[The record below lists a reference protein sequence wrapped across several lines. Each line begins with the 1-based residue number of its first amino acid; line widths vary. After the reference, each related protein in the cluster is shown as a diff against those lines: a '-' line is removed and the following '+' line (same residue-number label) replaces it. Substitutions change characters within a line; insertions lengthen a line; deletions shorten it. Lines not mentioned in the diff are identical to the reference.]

1 MLIVVSP
8 AKTLDYETPLPIS
21 KTSQPVFQKRSA
33 ELIDILRGYTPKT
46 LGKLMSISDKL
57 SELNVNRYEAW
68 EPKATKKNARQ
79 ALFAFKGDVYQ
90 GIDAYKLK
98 EAEILFAQD
107 HLWMLSGLY
116 GVLRPLDLMQPYRLE
131 MGTKMQV
138 EEHNNLY
145 QYWGDKITDLINER
159 ADKYII
165 NLASNEYFK
174 SVNKKKLNGEL
185 IEVSFKEN
193 KNGKYK
199 IVAFYAKKAR
209 GLMCQYVVK
218 NKLTTPE
225 QMKSFDWDDYTFNEE
240 LSSANAY
247 VFTR

>member
-1 MLIVVSP
+1 
-8 AKTLDYETPLPIS
+8 
-21 KTSQPVFQKRSA
+21 
-33 ELIDILRGYTPKT
+33 
-46 LGKLMSISDKL
+46 
-57 SELNVNRYEAW
+57 
-68 EPKATKKNARQ
+68 
-79 ALFAFKGDVYQ
+79 
-90 GIDAYKLK
+90 
-98 EAEILFAQD
+98 
-107 HLWMLSGLY
+107 
-116 GVLRPLDLMQPYRLE
+116 MQPYRLE

-138 EEHNNLY
+138 KDHKNLY

>member
-1 MLIVVSP
+1 MLLLISP
-8 AKTLDYETPLPIS
+8 AKSLNLEPTAYENHT
-21 KTSQPVFQKRSA
+21 QPALLEETKVLVDR
-33 ELIDILRGYTPKT
+33 LRGINTEE
-46 LGKLMSISDKL
+46 LQQLMHISEKLAV
-57 SELNVNRYEAW
+57 LNVERNHSFEFPFDRQ
-68 EPKATKKNARQ
+68 NAKQ
-79 ALFAFKGDVYQ
+79 AVLTFDGDVYT
-90 GIDAYKLK
+90 GLDAASFSEEEL
-98 EAEILFAQD
+98 AFAQD
-107 HLWMLSGLY
+107 HIGILSGLY
-116 GVLRPLDLMQPYRLE
+116 GLLRPLDLMQPYRLE

-138 EEHNNLY
+138 KDHKNLY

-159 ADKYII
+159 AVKYIV